1 MHTISNLLIHF
12 TWSQFVCYTLDL
24 ILICDFISDPTIKDG
39 STVLK
44 ISQNVSIPDY
54 EIELSAIRAQ
64 GAGGQNVNKV
74 SSAIHLRFDINAS
87 SLPDFYKQRLLNLRD
102 RRINKEG
109 VIVIKAQQF
118 RVQEKNRADALER
131 LRELIKSVAVVQKA
145 RRPTK
150 ITRSSNK
157 RRMDDKTRRGKT
169 KALRGRVSSE

>member
-1 MHTISNLLIHF
+1 M
-12 TWSQFVCYTLDL
+12 
-24 ILICDFISDPTIKDG
+24 
-39 STVLK
+39 LK
-44 ISQNVSIPDY
+44 ISLNVSIPDY

-74 SSAIHLRFDINAS
+74 SSAIHLRFDVNAS

-131 LRELIKSVAVVQKA
+131 LRELIKSVAVVQKV

-150 ITRSSNK
+150 ITRSSHK
-157 RRMDDKTRRGKT
+157 RRVDDKTRRGKT